1 MDYAHIKRPD
11 LRYRYQ
17 FSIHELDAAIQCMN
31 THGFCVVQDV
41 LPAYI
46 VADLKEA
53 VVAAADPDGSLE
65 PGQSYTH
72 TSFVETSPKAW
83 QLLEYEPFM
92 RVHEA
97 LIGTDELT
105 IHRSACILRK
115 SGSPPV
121 TWHTDWCGFDE
132 TPPIDTGGVL
142 NRGDWPSGKWFYI
155 TGSRPE
161 HGGLCVIEDSHVEG
175 WEGPEGFKL
184 TQDCRSFYPAGEEEH
199 RYAGFDIPGLVPFFT
214 NPGDM
219 IVFAHRTYHGAF
231 PNQID
236 EARLSCAIGFRRRDY
251 QLKAPWPL
259 PESSKA
265 FVSALPEHLKCYTEG
280 YTGIERSWKG

>member
-11 LRYRYQ
+11 LHYRYQ
-17 FSIHELDAAIQCMN
+17 FSIHELDAAMQCMN
-31 THGFCVVQDV
+31 AHGFCVIQEV
-41 LPAYI
+41 LPAHI
-46 VADLKEA
+46 VADLREA
-53 VVAAADPDGSLE
+53 VVAAADPDSSLG

-83 QLLEYEPFM
+83 QLLEYGPFM

-97 LIGTDELT
+97 FIGTDELT
-105 IHRSACILRK
+105 IHRSACIVRK
-115 SGSPPV
+115 SGSQPV
-121 TWHTDWCGFDE
+121 GWHTDWRGFDE
-132 TPPIDTGGVL
+132 TPPTNTGGVL

-184 TQDCRSFYPAGEEEH
+184 TKDRTSFYPAGEEEH

-219 IVFAHRTYHGAF
+219 IIFAHRTYHGAF
-231 PNQID
+231 PNQAD
-236 EARLSCAIGFRRRDY
+236 ETRLSCAVGFRRRDQ
-251 QLKAPWPL
+251 QLEVPWPL

-265 FVSALPEHLKCYTEG
+265 FIAALPKHLRHYTQG
-280 YTGIERSWKG
+280 YTGIERNWKG